1 MYDTAFNKIEREL
14 RNEEGVANELDYVEQ
29 TSWVLF
35 LKYLHDLEA
44 ERRDRAELDG
54 TDYSPIL
61 SGPYAWDQW
70 AAPKTDEQ
78 FDHNKARIGEDLIQ
92 FVDTELFPYLAS
104 FRQSASGPRGLDYK
118 IGEIFTELR
127 NKFRSGY
134 ILRDVLETVDELA
147 FNTQAERHELSQ
159 LYETRI
165 RRMGNAGRNGGEYY
179 TPRPLIRAMIKVTDP
194 KLGET
199 IYDGAVGSAGFL
211 CEAFDH
217 LRPKVTSA
225 SQWETLQR
233 DTFFGQEKKGLAYI
247 IGMRPEE
254 ETCLLYSSIKPSATL
269 L

>member
-54 TDYSPIL
+54 TDYKPIL

-118 IGEIFTELR
+118 IGGCCQTNANSSLLGQYPCPFMTHKGR
-127 NKFRSGY
+127 ATHS
-134 ILRDVLETVDELA
+134 V
-147 FNTQAERHELSQ
+147 
-159 LYETRI
+159 
-165 RRMGNAGRNGGEYY
+165 RRCGW
-179 TPRPLIRAMIKVTDP
+179 P
-194 KLGET
+194 
-199 IYDGAVGSAGFL
+199 
-211 CEAFDH
+211 
-217 LRPKVTSA
+217 
-225 SQWETLQR
+225 
-233 DTFFGQEKKGLAYI
+233 
-247 IGMRPEE
+247 
-254 ETCLLYSSIKPSATL
+254 
-269 L
+269 